1 MKYPFSAI
9 QQMNGGDG
17 VAFCSDN
24 LDNYNRQK
32 AIKEATRLYDINQ
45 HPIKDKTKKP
55 DKKRVVL
62 EEAIKDANGVPQPN
76 PKTTFVKLE
85 RNPLD
90 ISNYIIEQKTTLV
103 TGAGVG
109 LDSDDTESKLYKKV
123 KLNWDNAKLEYDIS
137 QIFSTLKKET
147 QVALILFGKKN
158 GEFGY
163 KIASPNRGDT
173 MIPIYDEE
181 TEDFIGFQ
189 RTFKLGEQEVTHL
202 YYKDANELPRLK
214 VIKDNQEISDDA
226 LPYQN
231 LPIIYWE
238 QPENECANV
247 AELIYA
253 LEDGMNTFFDTA
265 RYFADPILVAIG
277 KSLNL
282 PAQTD
287 SGKVFNVQDE
297 KGDMKFITPENPTE
311 MRKLHFDMLEK
322 YIFLLS
328 HAVRLDAESLKGLG
342 KSGLSGEAIER
353 LMTDAYMY
361 ATNQQNGEFGK
372 GVQRLVN
379 FLTKEHATLTKDAEI
394 MNIKAKFRKYSL
406 RGEKELVELYMQ
418 ANGGLPVIGEKE
430 SIVQVGL
437 AKDVNFNKQ
446 NTEKVV

>member
-24 LDNYNRQK
+24 LDNYNRQE
-32 AIKEATRLYDINQ
+32 AIREATKLYDINQ
-45 HPIKDKTKKP
+45 HPIKDLAKKP
-55 DKKRVVL
+55 DKQSVVL
-62 EEAIKDANGVPQPN
+62 GKAKIVDGMPVQD
-76 PKTTFVKLE
+76 PKTVIVKLE

-90 ISNYIIEQKTTLV
+90 IANYIIEQKTTLV

-109 LDSDDTESKLYKKV
+109 LDADDTDSKLYKKV
-123 KLNWDNAKLEYDIS
+123 KLNWDNAKLEYDIAP
-137 QIFSTLKKET
+137 IFSTLKKET

-163 KIASPNRGDT
+163 KIASPNRGDK
-173 MIPIYDEE
+173 MIPIFDEE

-189 RTFKLGEQEVTHL
+189 RTFESNSTEITHL
-202 YYKDANELPRLK
+202 YYKDVNELPRLK
-214 VIKDNQEISDDA
+214 VIKDNTEISDDA
-226 LPYQN
+226 LLYHN

-282 PAQTD
+282 PMQSD

-297 KGDMKFITPENPTE
+297 NGDMKFITPENPTE

-361 ATNQQNGEFGK
+361 ATNQQNSEFGK

-379 FLTKEHATLTKDAEI
+379 WLTKEHSTLTKDAEK

-406 RGEKELVELYMQ
+406 RGEEERVRLYMTANGNLPLIGHEESIIQ
-418 ANGGLPVIGEKE
+418 AN
-430 SIVQVGL
+430 L
-437 AKDVNFNKQ
+437 AKDVDFNIQKP
-446 NTEKVV
+446 TEMV

>member
-24 LDNYNRQK
+24 LDNYNRQE
-32 AIKEATRLYDINQ
+32 AIREATKLYDTNQ
-45 HPIKDKTKKP
+45 HPIKDLSKKP
-55 DKKRVVL
+55 DKQSVVL
-62 EEAIKDANGVPQPN
+62 GKAKIGEDGMPIQD
-76 PKTTFVKLE
+76 PKTVIVKLE

-90 ISNYIIEQKTTLV
+90 IANYIIEQKTTLV
-103 TGAGVG
+103 TGAGIG
-109 LDSDDTESKLYKKV
+109 LDADDTDSKLYKKV
-123 KLNWDNAKLEYDIS
+123 KLNWDNAKLEYDIAP
-137 QIFSTLKKET
+137 IFSTLKKET

-163 KIASPNRGDT
+163 KIASPNRGDK
-173 MIPIYDEE
+173 MIPIFDEE

-189 RTFKLGEQEVTHL
+189 RTFESNSTEITHL

-214 VIKDNQEISDDA
+214 VIKDNQEISDDV
-226 LPYQN
+226 LPYHN

-247 AELIYA
+247 SELIYA

-282 PAQTD
+282 PMQSD

-297 KGDMKFITPENPTE
+297 NGDMKFITPENPTE

-379 FLTKEHATLTKDAEI
+379 WLTKEHSTLTKDAEK

-406 RGEKELVELYMQ
+406 RGEEERVRLYMTANGNLPLIGHEESIIQ
-418 ANGGLPVIGEKE
+418 AN
-430 SIVQVGL
+430 L
-437 AKDVNFNKQ
+437 AKDVYFNIQ
-446 NTEKVV
+446 RPTEMV